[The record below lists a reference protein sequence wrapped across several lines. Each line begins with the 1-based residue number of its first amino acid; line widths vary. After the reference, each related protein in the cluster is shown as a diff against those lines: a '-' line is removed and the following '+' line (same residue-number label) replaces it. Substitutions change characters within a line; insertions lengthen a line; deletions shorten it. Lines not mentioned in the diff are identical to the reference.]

1 MTSLTFSSL
10 NSGGKWGK
18 RSGSTYKTVPIGAP
32 DGDSNP
38 NSFIAIV
45 EAAARE
51 RLEKLLKNVAADR
64 MSPEEKVSVSS
75 PGGQAIMRAYLD
87 LVNSARALDTAEYN
101 GSALDLGL
109 KEFAWKRSTG
119 AATRWCFVFSAFMGI
134 VFVSAAVL
142 ISIWGFDVH
151 GVPTNN
157 ITALAAYVD
166 GVQVSSSPN
175 MTCSI
180 EARDT
185 FKLDKFLGYPDTN
198 VFWNLYGGLVLGLI
212 FGFLDNFGLFYGMG
226 ALDSSFYGFGSKVA
240 AGLMSLFRPNAK
252 SPEYAAVLLS
262 DLHTVTSDLMAGL
275 GNTFSGARRQVPPS
289 LLLHADPHGLLHRPS
304 GGCPW
309 HRRPRNRQGWTERRS
324 SLLGARPGG
333 HRARLPF
340 RVFHARPRKTQGAPW
355 RRIKRQLD
363 CNNRLDQHLRTF
375 CGGLPRGS
383 AIPYV
388 QRDLRS
394 DCFH

>member
-1 MTSLTFSSL
+1 MTSLTFNSL

-18 RSGSTYKTVPIGAP
+18 KSGSIYKTVPFGAS
-32 DGDSNP
+32 DGDSENP
-38 NSFIAIV
+38 IIATV
-45 EAAARE
+45 EAAARK
-51 RLEKLLKNVAADR
+51 RLDELLQDVPEDR
-64 MSPEEKVSVSS
+64 KSPGEVVSVDS

-87 LVNSARALDTAEYN
+87 LVNAAHALNTAEYN

-109 KEFAWKRSTG
+109 KEFVWNRSTG
-119 AATRWCFVFSAFMGI
+119 AATTWCFVFSAFVGI
-134 VFVSAAVL
+134 VFVLVAVL

-157 ITALAAYVD
+157 ITALAAYID

-180 EARDT
+180 EAQNT

-226 ALDSSFYGFGSKVA
+226 ALDSFFYGFGSKVA

-252 SPEYAAVLLS
+252 SSADAAELLI

-289 LLLHADPHGLLHRPS
+289 LLIHADPHVLLRRPS
-304 GGCPW
+304 GCCPW
-309 HRRPRNRQGWTERRS
+309 HRRPRNRQGWTKRGPG
-324 SLLGARPGG
+324 LLGARPGG
-333 HRARLPF
+333 HRARLPP
-340 RVFHARPRKTQGAPW
+340 RVFYARPRETQGASW
-355 RRIKRQLD
+355 RQIKRQLD
-363 CNNRLDQHLRTF
+363 CNNRLDQHLWTF

-394 DCFH
+394 DCLH